1 MKNKTFLL
9 NTALTVILGIFLGTL
24 ALIRAFQPAA
34 VLPGFD
40 IPTLTALCLLALLA
54 EHYLAKGKERC
65 IVCSIVLAF
74 AAFGIL
80 PWAAGFGSWR
90 LALRGVLVFTVCTIL
105 FTSICTRLKTGPQAK
120 AAPVVS
126 ALCLYL
132 ASQIF
137 MGM

>member
-9 NTALTVILGIFLGTL
+9 NTALTGILGIFLGTL
-24 ALIRAFQPAA
+24 ALIRTFQPAA
-34 VLPGFD
+34 VLPQFD
-40 IPTLTALCLLALLA
+40 IPTLTALSLLALLA

-65 IVCSIVLAF
+65 LVCSIILA
-74 AAFGIL
+74 AASFGLL
-80 PWAAGFGSWR
+80 PWAAGFGSWQ
-90 LALRGVLVFTVCTIL
+90 LTVRGVVVFTVCTLL
-105 FTSICTRLKTGPQAK
+105 FTNICNRLKSGPQAK

>member
-9 NTALTVILGIFLGTL
+9 NTALTVVLGIFLGILT
-24 ALIRAFQPAA
+24 LIRTFQPAA

-40 IPTLTALCLLALLA
+40 IPTLTALCLVALLA
-54 EHYLAKGKERC
+54 EHYLAKGKQRC
-65 IVCSIVLAF
+65 FAGSVVLAF

-80 PWAAGFGSWR
+80 PWAAGFGSWT
-90 LALRGVLVFTVCTIL
+90 LALRGVLVFTVCTLL

-120 AAPVVS
+120 AAPAIS

-137 MGM
+137 MGL